1 MVIFKLSNIEN
12 HGYAW
17 NKLEA
22 MDVTA
27 VSEYNAF
34 EQRLEIDLV
43 ISLVWWPK
51 QFKQIRDAYAFVNWL
66 YWNQIWYPFKT
77 SIIDSN

>member
-1 MVIFKLSNIEN
+1 MRSEYTYASSWTMVIFKLSNIEN

-17 NKLEA
+17 KKLEA

-27 VSEYNAF
+27 VSQYNAF
-34 EQRLEIDLV
+34 EECLEIDLV

-51 QFKQIRDAYAFVNWL
+51 KFKQLRDAYYAFVKWL
-66 YWNQIWYPFKT
+66 Y
-77 SIIDSN
+77 